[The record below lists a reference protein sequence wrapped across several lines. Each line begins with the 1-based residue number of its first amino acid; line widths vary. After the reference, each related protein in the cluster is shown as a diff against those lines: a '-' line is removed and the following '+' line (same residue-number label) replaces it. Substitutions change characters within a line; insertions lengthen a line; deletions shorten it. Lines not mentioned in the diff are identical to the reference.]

1 MTANEFRKLALDIPQ
16 VTELEHVGH
25 PDFRFGGK
33 VFASLGSPDADWGMV
48 KLKPEGQR
56 MFVEKSPGVFKPC
69 TGAWGKRGYTNV
81 HLASATKT
89 LLLAAFVSATKNI
102 ASNAKKEKA

>member
-48 KLKPEGQR
+48 KLKREDQGA
-56 MFVEKSPGVFKPC
+56 FIEKSPDVFKPC

-89 LLLAAFVSATKNI
+89 VLMAAFAAATKNI
-102 ASNAKKEKA
+102 ASDAKKKKV